1 MKKLDD
7 AIAKVVTASEGL
19 HVEKYTCVP
28 EWQRLLVAVLGLLA
42 AIAEWRKP
50 PPGQGTAF
58 DRLAAAMLDL
68 RKRDEAIG
76 EALRAWYGWL
86 DAREAAPVPAGPH
99 VCVAI
104 LATDPGD
111 RILLV
116 RAARGWELPG
126 GKVQDEPWEDAA
138 RREAREETGLEVV
151 LIGAPQVL
159 NGEQAAGAS
168 YRSVVLVA
176 RARAEG
182 QPVAGDDALEARWFT
197 RAELPWGELS
207 ELVSASALR
216 AWAIERRADGV
227 VYAPWFPGPR
237 PTGDAIADLTRKL
250 ADAQETIAIDT
261 DIIRAHN
268 KRSATGAAR
277 LPWKKAAVR
286 YRCMWLDACREV
298 DGLDAHNRASNR
310 ALPADYAARR
320 AQGETGHGMV
330 LPAEMA
336 TTTGEDAPCAPDCGG
351 CAAATELGFEP
362 GQP

>member
-1 MKKLDD
+1 MKKLDE
-7 AIAKVVTASEGL
+7 AIDRVVKASEGL

-86 DAREAAPVPAGPH
+86 DAREAAPVPAGPR
-99 VCVAI
+99 VRVAI

-116 RAARGWELPG
+116 RTARGWELPG
-126 GKVQDEPWEDAA
+126 GKVEDEPWEDAA

-151 LIGAPQVL
+151 LAGAPQVL
-159 NGEQAAGAS
+159 NGEPVNGAS

-182 QPVAGDDALEARWFT
+182 QPTAGDDALEARWFT
-197 RAELPWGELS
+197 RAELPWGALS
-207 ELVSASALR
+207 ELVSVEALR
-216 AWAIERRADGV
+216 AWAVEQAEPVRH
-227 VYAPWFPGPR
+227 
-237 PTGDAIADLTRKL
+237 
-250 ADAQETIAIDT
+250 TITPAGG
-261 DIIRAHN
+261 
-268 KRSATGAAR
+268 S
-277 LPWKKAAVR
+277 WSAAV
-286 YRCMWLDACREV
+286 A
-298 DGLDAHNRASNR
+298 R
-310 ALPADYAARR
+310 ALGTPESPPDGYAARR

-330 LPAEMA
+330 LPAEQA
-336 TTTGEDAPCAPDCGG
+336 PHVITNGKADRPGSGLFGRLTGEELQAAHAAHFARLDAQAPAAEMAVIEPECECTSLRGG
-351 CAAATELGFEP
+351 DSPEDHDDACP
-362 GQP
+362 VNPRNKS